1 MKIQTRYL
9 PLIVCTVLFNAS
21 ALFAQQAASKPMLPA
36 QNYPANVSTNE
47 ALTGEVAELRKS
59 LESIN
64 TILSNISEK
73 LGTTDLKQTLE
84 SVAKQNRML
93 LNLDILTRTEQR
105 AETLRKQLIEL
116 TEKENSLKARLAQV
130 EEDVRPES
138 IDRNINVMG
147 TTRAPEMRET
157 RRRYLE
163 NERNSLQNL
172 IQQVY
177 QNRIRLEND
186 VQQADTLVNR
196 LRQRLL
202 PRIEREIEGVNVQ

>member
-1 MKIQTRYL
+1 MKIQIRFL
-9 PLIVCTVLFNAS
+9 PLVVCIFLFNAP
-21 ALFAQQAASKPMLPA
+21 ALFAQQAVSKPVQPV
-36 QNYPANVSTNE
+36 QNYAASSGTNE
-47 ALTGEVAELRKS
+47 VLAIEVAELRKS
-59 LESIN
+59 LQSIN
-64 TILSNISEK
+64 TILSNISNK

-138 IDRNINVMG
+138 IDRTINVMG

-186 VQQADTLVNR
+186 VQQADSLVNR

-202 PRIEREIEGVNVQ
+202 PRIEREIESINPQ